1 MTDQT
6 NQTNQ
11 TVEHDHEHS
20 QVELQLA
27 AYVRQLQSALQLAAQ
42 TQDISRRALLKLLP
56 NEGDGVTVEL
66 AEPLTA
72 DDGQVSAVRLI
83 RVGDKIEVQ
92 RG

>member
-6 NQTNQ
+6 NQTAEQ
-11 TVEHDHEHS
+11 DHGHEHS